1 MLITMANG
9 LNQSTRMS
17 KGRSINMDLT
27 ILLVLIVVFVSL
39 ITICCNYY
47 YISYH
52 EKNRLNDLA
61 SEYLS
66 YLTQSL
72 EMPIWTLDY
81 SNADKIAESYFNNE
95 LFESLR
101 ISEKKYEASNSF
113 SEKILFDRHKSDST
127 DILIHESDIFHN
139 GNIIGSIRLGITLRI
154 FRQNLI
160 RMLWTNAVTMLLIII
175 SVALMTT
182 ILLRLFLKRPLDIL
196 MVGINRISKGDYDYP
211 LMSAKQKEFQ
221 SILSNFMYMANQIQR
236 REKSLADVN
245 LQLEIEVSQKNK
257 AQDEMRQREAQLRA
271 IFESSANGILVIS
284 NDGVIVNA
292 NDQFYRMWQI
302 PDELKNQYAESSL
315 SGFMME
321 QLKRQDVSE
330 TKSEEIFRIDKEGLD
345 EIYLKDGRIFER
357 FSCHLVLGEKS
368 IGRVWN
374 FCDITDRKR
383 SFQALRESE
392 ARFRQLSDAALEAIV
407 IHDNGIILQANDQF
421 FSMFGHSRKDVIG
434 RHRIIDY
441 ISSEYRQF
449 FESKNASQPMSF
461 WEVDGIKK
469 GGLKFP
475 IVIRN
480 KEMRYFG
487 KKVTVSVVRDISE
500 RKAAELE
507 TQSLKEK
514 LARSKKMEVLGL
526 LAGGVAHDLNNIL
539 SGIVSYPELL
549 LMKEGLDENTRRAL
563 KIIQE
568 SGERAAAVV
577 NDLTTISK
585 GIASNKEALNINTI
599 IMEYLDSPEFHN
611 LKRSHLNV
619 KILTEIEPELFNIS
633 GSRLHIRKCIMNL
646 IINAYEAIEQEGTII
661 ISTTNCYLDK
671 PLKVYS
677 DIDIGEYALLTV
689 FDSGSGISQ
698 EEIDRIF
705 EPFYTKKVM
714 GRSGTGLGLTVVWNT
729 VQDHNGYINLTSG
742 KNGTKFDLYFPIT
755 RENIQERASKLSLN
769 EYFGNGEKILIVD
782 DEKNQR
788 DIACQMLDALG
799 YVAQSVAS
807 GEEAIKFIESNQVD
821 LIVLDMIMP
830 PGMNGLETYKLLTSH
845 YPGLK
850 AIIASGFSITEDVK
864 AAQSLGAGIF
874 LKKPYSFEKLGFA
887 VKQELTC
894 YSI

>member
-1 MLITMANG
+1 MPITT
-9 LNQSTRMS
+9 STRLDHS
-17 KGRSINMDLT
+17 IKKSNRRSINKDLT
-27 ILLVLIVVFVSL
+27 VLLVLVVLFVSMV
-39 ITICCNYY
+39 TICFNYY

-52 EKNRLNDLA
+52 EKNRLKELA
-61 SEYLS
+61 GAYLS

-81 SNADKIAESYFNNE
+81 SNANKIAESYFNNE
-95 LFESLR
+95 QVETLK
-101 ISEKKYEASNSF
+101 ISEKKFESPNSF
-113 SEKILFDRHKSDST
+113 SEKVVFDRNKSNGKN
-127 DILIHESDIFHN
+127 LLLYESDIFHN
-139 GNIIGSIRLGITLRI
+139 GKTIGHIRLGITQKILK
-154 FRQNLI
+154 QNLI
-160 RMLWTNAVTMLLIII
+160 NMIRTNIITMLLIVL
-175 SVALMTT
+175 SVALMTS
-182 ILLRLFLKRPLDIL
+182 ILLRLFLKKPLDIL

-211 LMSAKQKEFQ
+211 LMPVKQKEFQ

-236 REKSLADVN
+236 REKALADVN

-257 AQDEMRQREAQLRA
+257 AQDEIRQREAQLRA
-271 IFESSANGILVIS
+271 IFESSADGILVIS
-284 NDGVIVNA
+284 NDGDIINA
-292 NDQFYRMWQI
+292 NDRFYRMWQI
-302 PDELKNQYAESSL
+302 PDELKKQHTEGLL
-315 SGFMME
+315 SEFIIE
-321 QLKRQDVSE
+321 QLKRQEIGGV
-330 TKSEEIFRIDKEGLD
+330 KSQEIFRSDKEGLD

-357 FSCHLVLGEKS
+357 FSSPLILGGKS

-374 FCDITDRKR
+374 FTDITDRKR

-407 IHDNGIILQANDQF
+407 IHDNGIILQANEQF
-421 FSMFGHSRKDVIG
+421 FSMFGLTRKEVIG
-434 RHRIIDY
+434 RHRIMDY
-441 ISSEYRQF
+441 IASEHHQF
-449 FESKNASQPMSF
+449 IVSQDFRHPMSF
-461 WEVDGIKK
+461 WEVDGMKK

-480 KEMRYFG
+480 KEMSYFG
-487 KKVTVSVVRDISE
+487 KKVTVSIVRDISE
-500 RKAAELE
+500 RKAAALE

-549 LMKEGLDENTRRAL
+549 LMKEGLDDHTRKAL
-563 KIIQE
+563 KTIQE

-577 NDLTTISK
+577 NDLTTISR
-585 GIASNKEALNINTI
+585 GIASNKEALNINSI
-599 IMEYLDSPEFHN
+599 VLEYLDSPEFHN
-611 LKRSHLNV
+611 VKLLHPNV
-619 KILTEIEPELFNIS
+619 RVLTELEPELFNIS

-646 IINAYEAIEQEGTII
+646 IVNAYEAIEHDGTII
-661 ISTTNCYLDK
+661 ISTINRYLDK

-689 FDSGSGISQ
+689 FDSGVGISQ

-742 KNGTKFDLYFPIT
+742 KDGTKFDLYFPIT
-755 RENIQERASKLSLN
+755 RENIKECASKLSLN
-769 EYFGNGEKILIVD
+769 DFFGNGEKILIVD

-799 YVAQSVAS
+799 YKAQSVAS
-807 GEEAIKFIESNQVD
+807 GEDAIEFIKSKKVD

-830 PGMNGLETYKLLTSH
+830 PGMNGLETYKLITRH

-864 AAQSLGAGIF
+864 SAQDLGAGIF
-874 LKKPYSFEKLGFA
+874 LKKPYSFEKLGYA
-887 VKQELTC
+887 VKQEL
-894 YSI
+894 SRHS